1 MRLELVAAGCAASA
15 DADAEFLSSW
25 IVGCVCSMHVLADFR
40 NALDLGVTAKHKLI
54 LESSSLSFVDEHRA
68 TVMVMSAG
76 SVMKKT
82 AGPFTALHDPVVVHI
97 ILVFAEVVRQRAKP
111 LLPAK

>member
-1 MRLELVAAGCAASA
+1 MRLELVAAGCKASS

-54 LESSSLSFVDEHRA
+54 LESSSVSFVDKHRA
-68 TVMVMSAG
+68 QSDSHDDVSRKRDEEDGRTVYCTASA
-76 SVMKKT
+76 
-82 AGPFTALHDPVVVHI
+82 
-97 ILVFAEVVRQRAKP
+97 
-111 LLPAK
+111 